1 MKRQIVLVASLVA
14 GLLAAIL
21 TRVYVSHKE
30 SEIGRELAALKER
43 YGTIDVLFFRRD
55 VPAGTVLKKSD
66 LLAGFVPRT
75 GLRAQ
80 AVPAESYME
89 LIGRKTTVYHKAQ
102 DVVFWSDIE
111 GGDTSR
117 DGLSASVKRQMR
129 AISINVNG
137 ASSVSGMIRPNDHVD
152 VIGTFNFPDDDG
164 KIKKGDPV
172 TCTILQNVLVLATG
186 RQTAKTHVADL
197 GGGGANYATVTIEVT
212 PREAEMLAFAE
223 QIRGRLML
231 TLRNGN
237 DTSTERELPNVDFTK
252 IRSEIEELNQK
263 RQHEKLANSGGR

>member
-1 MKRQIVLVASLVA
+1 MKRQIVLIASLVA

-21 TRVYVSHKE
+21 TRFYVSHKE

-43 YGTIDVLFFRRD
+43 YGTMDVVVFARD
-55 VPAGTVLKKSD
+55 IPAGTVLKNAD
-66 LLAGFVPRT
+66 LRATFVPRT

-80 AVPAESYME
+80 AVPAESFRE
-89 LIGRKTTVYHKAQ
+89 LIGRKTTVFHKAK
-102 DVVFWSDIE
+102 DVVFWTDIE

-117 DGLSASVKRQMR
+117 DGLSAAVKRQMR
-129 AISINVNG
+129 AVSINVSG
-137 ASSVSGMIRPNDHVD
+137 AASVSGMVKPNDHVD

-164 KIKKGDPV
+164 KVKKGDPG

-186 RQTAKTHVADL
+186 RQTAKTYAPEL
-197 GGGGANYATVTIEVT
+197 GMSAASYSTVTIEVT

-263 RQHEKLANSGGR
+263 RQHEKLANGGR

>member
-43 YGTIDVLFFRRD
+43 YGTIDVLFFRHD

-137 ASSVSGMIRPNDHVD
+137 ASSVSGMVRPNDHVD

-186 RQTAKTHVADL
+186 KQTAKTHVPDL
-197 GGGGANYATVTIEVT
+197 GAGGANYATVTIEVT

-263 RQHEKLANSGGR
+263 RQHEKLANGGGR